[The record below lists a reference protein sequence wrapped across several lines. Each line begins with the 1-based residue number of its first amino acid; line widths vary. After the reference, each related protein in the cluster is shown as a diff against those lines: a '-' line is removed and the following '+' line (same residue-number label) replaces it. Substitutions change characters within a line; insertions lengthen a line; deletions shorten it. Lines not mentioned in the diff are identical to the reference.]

1 MTTFFKILS
10 ILIFIGA
17 IVIPIVIN
25 SKREYEA
32 RDNDGTYNKVKK
44 RYTIIGVMVA
54 IVLFTIS
61 CAIVIIPTGYT
72 GVRSTFGQIDP
83 ITVQNGF
90 NWKLPY
96 VQSVERVN
104 NKQQDIVFTDKVWSE
119 TEQRTAIYYEN
130 VTVTYQI
137 NPEKSAWIYANVSNY
152 KDTLINQ
159 SIVASSIKSSSKSLT
174 DIEATNRSIIEPL
187 IMENLQKSL
196 DGKYGKNVVCINKV
210 IVNNA
215 DFEDSY
221 NKAIAAK
228 QQAKLEAEKQEI
240 ENKKAIDKATAD
252 AEVKKTNAKA
262 AAEAKLISAQAE
274 AKANKLL
281 ENSLTDNILQEK
293 YINKWNGTLPSTVV
307 GEDVG
312 IMIPSVGK

>member
-1 MTTFFKILS
+1 MTIFFKILS

-17 IVIPIVIN
+17 IVIPIGIN
-25 SKREYEA
+25 YKRSEDAIGYNGA
-32 RDNDGTYNKVKK
+32 YNKVKK
-44 RYTIIGVMVA
+44 KYTIIGVIVA

-83 ITVQNGF
+83 MPVKNGF

-104 NKQQDIVFTDKVWSE
+104 NKQQDIVFEDRVWSE

-130 VTVTYQI
+130 ITVTYQI
-137 NPEKSAWIYANVSNY
+137 NPEKSAWIYANVANY

-159 SIVASSIKSSSKSLT
+159 SIVASSIKSSSKSLSDT
-174 DIEATNRSIIEPL
+174 DATNRSIIEPL
-187 IMENLQKSL
+187 VMKILQKSL
-196 DGKYGKNVVCINKV
+196 DDKYGENVVCINKV
-210 IVNNA
+210 IINNT

-228 QQAKLEAEKQEI
+228 QKAKLEAEKQEI
-240 ENKKAIDKATAD
+240 ENQKAIDKATAD

-281 ENSLTDNILQEK
+281 EESLTDKILQEK
-293 YINKWNGTLPSTVV
+293 YINKWNGELPSTVV